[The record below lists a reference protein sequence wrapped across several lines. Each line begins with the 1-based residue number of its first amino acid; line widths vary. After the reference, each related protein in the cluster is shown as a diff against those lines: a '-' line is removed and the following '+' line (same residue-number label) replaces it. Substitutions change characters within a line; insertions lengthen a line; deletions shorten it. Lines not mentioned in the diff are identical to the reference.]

1 MEIKAFLK
9 EDGVKQS
16 LFLFD
21 VNYKSSEDGWRWGV
35 EGNGGGGGGGSQSTG
50 EVKSQLITIS
60 VMGTK

>member
-35 EGNGGGGGGGSQSTG
+35 EGNGGVGGVSQSTG